1 MNKIYYIK
9 YVLFIIFNQN
19 KKILLRHLLV
29 NILMK
34 HFQFRYFSSKL
45 TQITFSKWNFAEI
58 SKNNPFWTLIEY
70 YIGDFTEN
78 SLFSSKN
85 MKKAYFGFE
94 VCDFYFRSDVKST
107 VFRGQFESKKST
119 INSKYTRNWSIF
131 FQKSREI
138 RYLPR

>member
-45 TQITFSKWNFAEI
+45 TQITFSKWNFVEI

-70 YIGDFTEN
+70 YIGDFIEN
-78 SLFSSKN
+78 SLFSSKTW
-85 MKKAYFGFE
+85 KTAYFGFE
-94 VCDFYFRSDVKST
+94 VCDFYFRSEIKSI
-107 VFRGQFESKKST
+107 QFFVGNWNKK
-119 INSKYTRNWSIF
+119 KRLLTRNTLETNRF
-131 FQKSREI
+131 FLSKNHAKFVI
-138 RYLPR
+138 

>member
-19 KKILLRHLLV
+19 MKILLRHLLV

-45 TQITFSKWNFAEI
+45 TQITFSKWNFVEI

-70 YIGDFTEN
+70 YIADFIEK
-78 SLFSSKN
+78 SLFSSKTW
-85 MKKAYFGFE
+85 KTA
-94 VCDFYFRSDVKST
+94 
-107 VFRGQFESKKST
+107 
-119 INSKYTRNWSIF
+119 
-131 FQKSREI
+131 REI
-138 RYLPR
+138 RDNNEWTSDTQLTFLFEKILFLSKRVIFVRIIIWRLGT

>member
-19 KKILLRHLLV
+19 MKILLRHLLV

-45 TQITFSKWNFAEI
+45 TQITFSKWNFVEI

-70 YIGDFTEN
+70 YIADFIEK
-78 SLFSSKN
+78 SLFSSKTWKTARQIRDN
-85 MKKAYFGFE
+85 NEWTSDTQLTFLFE
-94 VCDFYFRSDVKST
+94 KILFL
-107 VFRGQFESKKST
+107 SK
-119 INSKYTRNWSIF
+119 RVIF
-131 FQKSREI
+131 VRI
-138 RYLPR
+138 IIWRLGT